1 MFPKNKFAINR
12 YKKYSCYICATGG
25 MVTEELP
32 DATLYQ
38 SGGTDFFQDLKG
50 QKCPGPNEAS

>member
-32 DATLYQ
+32 DATLSQ

-50 QKCPGPNEAS
+50 QKCPGPN